1 MSTAMSSSLG
11 CSSGSIEG
19 RKLLSEKVC
28 SKRKNFLPT
37 LRKHFG
43 LFFTSLDS
51 ISLLYKNY
59 SLSTFVILGLWTVV
73 ILFGI
78 YVVEFDFKKF
88 NRNYGL
94 IHSSGHLGHFIS
106 KELAILFETFIFILQ
121 FSELHRFDAS
131 GSECYEA

>member
-1 MSTAMSSSLG
+1 M
-11 CSSGSIEG
+11 
-19 RKLLSEKVC
+19 
-28 SKRKNFLPT
+28 
-37 LRKHFG
+37 
-43 LFFTSLDS
+43 
-51 ISLLYKNY
+51 
-59 SLSTFVILGLWTVV
+59 

-121 FSELHRFDAS
+121 FSAS
-131 GSECYEA
+131 YIDLMQVKVNVMKLDIFFQTKQNPRIQKYSCMCIGVQHTLRWLENDSTNVNNIAN